1 MSELSSKSWN
11 AEFWRGTHG
20 KNHRGFTTP
29 HSAQIPVQAVRGH
42 LCPPRES
49 FLCGPTWDWEPRCWK
64 DGLSD
69 CMCCGV
75 FLKIICFTQGSVIY
89 PWCFPRVGGYSH
101 PPLQHQSSHTVFY
114 PQGPLFISPCA
125 LPTLAGCS
133 RRLRLRSVCERLSLG
148 VHLRFQFA
156 HITFP
161 NYSGSADNASA
172 HFILANWL
180 TSHSPRENCPCVWS
194 KGRVRLLPCQAQ
206 RGALGLRDSQ
216 GFC

>member
-1 MSELSSKSWN
+1 MAQDLLAGQAVCLSSPAR
-11 AEFWRGTHG
+11 AEMLNFEEGRTVRTTGGSQLHTVPRLQCRQFVAISVHPESPSYVVLLGTE
-20 KNHRGFTTP
+20 NH
-29 HSAQIPVQAVRGH
+29 AVERMAY
-42 LCPPRES
+42 
-49 FLCGPTWDWEPRCWK
+49 
-64 DGLSD
+64 D

-161 NYSGSADNASA
+161 NYSESADNASA

-180 TSHSPRENCPCVWS
+180 TSHSPGENCPCV
-194 KGRVRLLPCQAQ
+194 
-206 RGALGLRDSQ
+206 
-216 GFC
+216 